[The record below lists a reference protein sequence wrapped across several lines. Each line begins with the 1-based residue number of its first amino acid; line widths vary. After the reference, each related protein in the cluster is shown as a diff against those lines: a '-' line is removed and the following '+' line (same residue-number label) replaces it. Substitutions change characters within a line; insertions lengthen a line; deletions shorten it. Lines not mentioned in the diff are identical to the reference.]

1 VGQFSK
7 NPQYK
12 ELLAGV
18 TFRAPDIVF
27 DREAT
32 LDFGGVTARLMWMGA
47 AYTLGDELIIRQAGR
62 ASGRHTT

>member
-1 VGQFSK
+1 VEQFSK

-47 AYTLGDELIIRQAGR
+47 AHTLGRRTDYSTSRTSVG
-62 ASGRHTT
+62 

>member
-1 VGQFSK
+1 MEQFSK

-32 LDFGGVTARLMWMGA
+32 LDFGDVTARLMWMGA
-47 AYTLGDELIIRQAGR
+47 VHTLGDELIIRQAGR
-62 ASGRHTT
+62 ASGRHKT